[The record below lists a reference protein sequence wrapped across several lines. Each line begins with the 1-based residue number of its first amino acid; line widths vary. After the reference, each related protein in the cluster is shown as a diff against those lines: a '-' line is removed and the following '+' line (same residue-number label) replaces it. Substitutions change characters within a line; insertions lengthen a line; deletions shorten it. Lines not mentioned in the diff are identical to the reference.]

1 MDRRPPARRG
11 FFFISEK
18 GACDG
23 KDRIDRTTA

>member
-23 KDRIDRTTA
+23 KIDRTTA